1 MRTIITILLLTT
13 VLFGS
18 ANIISTSALNECY
31 LKISSTAT
39 IEYNFE
45 NISANTLILY
55 ISSLKYKLTNDN
67 YIIVALGYPPLNLY
81 GFAILNRN
89 NTISF
94 YSIRGDQNHWHKIT
108 NNISG
113 DIIIRVEVHNGSL
126 TYELLSKGIVID
138 NYKTNISFESLEL
151 KNLVLTVAS
160 PYDSKSSW
168 LMFKELVLTADNN
181 VIVDLLP
188 DNNTLTKIKEKDLI
202 YPNKDNIEVICLKPI
217 TITRTLTY
225 NYTTTVATSPITIT
239 LTSIVEI
246 TKTYTTMMYSTLT
259 TSVTETVSST
269 ITENT
274 TVTATET
281 VTSTFTVTS
290 TKEIPTIPVE
300 LYLIILVLIV
310 AIIILTTLLLR
321 RK

>member
-1 MRTIITILLLTT
+1 MRTIITILLLAII
-13 VLFGS
+13 LFGS
-18 ANIISTSALNECY
+18 ANIIGTSALNDCY

-45 NISANTLILY
+45 NISASTLILD
-55 ISSLKYKLTNDN
+55 ISTLKYKLANDN
-67 YIIVALGYPPLNLY
+67 YIVIALGYPPLNLY
-81 GFAILNRN
+81 GFTILNRN

-94 YSIRGDQNHWHKIT
+94 YSIRGDQNHWHKIM

-126 TYELLSKGIVID
+126 TYELLSKGIIID
-138 NYKTNISFESLEL
+138 SYKTNISFESFEL

-160 PYDSKSSW
+160 PYDSKGSW
-168 LMFKELVLTADNN
+168 LMFKELVLVADNN

-188 DNNTLTKIKEKDLI
+188 DNNTLTKIKEEDLI

-217 TITRTLTY
+217 TVTRTLTY
-225 NYTTTVATSPITIT
+225 NYTTTVTASPITIT
-239 LTSIVEI
+239 SIVEM
-246 TKTYTTMMYSTLT
+246 TKTYTTIVYSTLT
-259 TSVTETVSST
+259 TSITETVSST

-274 TVTATET
+274 TVTTTET
-281 VTSTFTVTS
+281 VTSTSTITS
-290 TKEIPTIPVE
+290 TREIPTITIE
-300 LYLIILVLIV
+300 LYLTILVLIA
-310 AIIILTTLLLR
+310 AIIVLAALLLR